1 MKIPVLQKEKALIDL
16 QDALPRV
23 RVPVRV
29 KITGPYV
36 LLTLVFALA
45 AGNLVSQVVLDTIQ
59 ERFTN
64 Y

>member
-1 MKIPVLQKEKALIDL
+1 M
-16 QDALPRV
+16 V

-36 LLTLVFALA
+36 LLALVFALA